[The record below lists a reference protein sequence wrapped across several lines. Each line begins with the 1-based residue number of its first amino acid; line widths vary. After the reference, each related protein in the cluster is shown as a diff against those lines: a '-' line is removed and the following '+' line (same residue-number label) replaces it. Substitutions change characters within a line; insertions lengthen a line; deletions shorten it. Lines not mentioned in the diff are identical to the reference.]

1 MTIFLRFCPQCG
13 KPVEPGK
20 KFCTSCGASLT
31 PDFPQEGRETYPE
44 PGGIL
49 PSQQASGAGPR
60 GWLIVSG
67 GLVILLLIGI
77 FLGYPFLM
85 ETSFFGSS
93 AAPVK
98 QVMTPSEANESG
110 SSPGGSYVIIRTEEP
125 TPEPTT
131 PPLPTIT
138 SLTSVTLVPATLAT
152 TQPWVTR
159 SLTCSSDT
167 IPCNN
172 SCIDPR
178 TDNNNCGDCKNSCSA
193 GKFCQNGNCV
203 ATCTAEQA
211 SCAEGCFNLLT
222 SARHCGS
229 CGNSCPNGLIC
240 FMGRCDSPATP
251 MPVPQ

>member
-1 MTIFLRFCPQCG
+1 MIFLRFCPQCG
-13 KPVEPGK
+13 KAVEPGK

-31 PDFPQEGRETYPE
+31 PDFHNEGRETSPQA
-44 PGGIL
+44 GGL
-49 PSQQASGAGPR
+49 LQPHQAAGAGSR
-60 GWLIVSG
+60 RRLIIIA
-67 GLVILLLIGI
+67 GLVFLLLIGTI
-77 FLGYPFLM
+77 LGYPLLTG
-85 ETSFFGSS
+85 TSFFSSSGSRVT
-93 AAPVK
+93 PV
-98 QVMTPSEANESG
+98 VTPTEANESG
-110 SSPGGSYVIIRTEEP
+110 STPGGSYVIIRTEEA

-138 SLTSVTLVPATLAT
+138 SLSPATPLPTPLAT
-152 TQPWVTR
+152 TQPQVTR

-167 IPCNN
+167 IACNN

-178 TDNNNCGDCKNSCSA
+178 TDNNNCGTCKNACST

-203 ATCTAEQA
+203 ATCTADQT